1 MYMCEVDTDDNMLI
15 LNLICTCTN
24 RSKNAMYMYT
34 CTYLCIISSFFFK
47 QRYKENMK
55 RRDDEIKKLSTKYDI
70 EGKEVTCH

>member
-1 MYMCEVDTDDNMLI
+1 MYKLI
-15 LNLICTCTN
+15 RQCNVHVQ
-24 RSKNAMYMYT
+24 
-34 CTYLCIISSFFFK
+34 TYVLCVLVGFFFFK